1 MGSIELMIG
10 IVQAH
15 IIQLYTLWNIRLV
28 SKFPSNAAAKS
39 LCTTNKAR
47 INILEIPPDM
57 VVD

>member
-1 MGSIELMIG
+1 M
-10 IVQAH
+10 QAH